1 MQGTFLRLF
10 ATMKISQI
18 LSFARLSDVQPAF
31 KRLCNKLFLSVL
43 TTLLLVGCQSST
55 SKDAKPI
62 NQTGITLFDD
72 IKFNVSDW
80 SDSNELN
87 APVRVHKI
95 APQVYA
101 IDYSYP
107 NWEKLSEREKI
118 EISEIYLF
126 GLTEFTYCAAASM
139 AHQAGYPVVAIEA
152 GYPLADM
159 VVPPNQ
165 GSDVVLR
172 HYVGFLQRGEDIS
185 IFSKTKTTAPWSA
198 ESTHLWD
205 YQTQPL
211 NEDNTQDKPCR
222 QKLKKQYQW

>member
-1 MQGTFLRLF
+1 MSIPL
-10 ATMKISQI
+10 I
-18 LSFARLSDVQPAF
+18 LSFAGLSHVQPAF
-31 KRLCNKLFLSVL
+31 KRLCSKQFLFVL

-55 SKDAKPI
+55 SKDAKPM
-62 NQTGITLFDD
+62 NEMSITLFDD

-80 SDSNELN
+80 STSNELN

-95 APQVYA
+95 ASRVYA
-101 IDYSYP
+101 VDYSYP

-126 GLTEFTYCAAASM
+126 GLTEFTYCAGASM
-139 AHQAGYPVVAIEA
+139 AHQVGYPVVAIEA

-165 GSDVVLR
+165 VSDVVLR
-172 HYVGFLQRGEDIS
+172 YYVGFLQRGEGVS
-185 IFSKTKTTAPWSA
+185 LLAKAETTAPWSA
-198 ESTHLWD
+198 KTTHLWD

-211 NEDNTQDKPCR
+211 NEDSPQDEPCSK
-222 QKLKKQYQW
+222 KLKKQYQW